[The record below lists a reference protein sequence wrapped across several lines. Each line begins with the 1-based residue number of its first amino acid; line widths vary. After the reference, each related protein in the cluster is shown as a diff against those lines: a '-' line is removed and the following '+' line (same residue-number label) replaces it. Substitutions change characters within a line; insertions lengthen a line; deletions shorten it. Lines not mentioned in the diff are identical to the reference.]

1 MTWEQAGAYTQYWGC
16 SGVSGVGA
24 GVPPAA
30 GACGTPR
37 RHKVPYE
44 ELRMLRKL
52 GEEKGEQRAIITSSQ
67 CSGPCSVPCSVPGVS
82 SAGGALHESRG
93 VNLTPR
99 YVSDILFIRKE
110 PFYIPCFPEKNIKS
124 KKKKKKQTTLGL
136 IKGKCSHLGKTEV
149 SSPTAY
155 KKQQTT
161 TFSTSP
167 SPPPLPAPLGMPHT
181 HHPAAP
187 QAPWRD
193 DTHS

>member
-1 MTWEQAGAYTQYWGC
+1 MTWELAGAYTQYWGC

-30 GACGTPR
+30 GGCGTPR

-52 GEEKGEQRAIITSSQ
+52 GEEKGEQRAIVTSSQ
-67 CSGPCSVPCSVPGVS
+67 CSGPCSVPRVS
-82 SAGGALHESRG
+82 STGGALHESRG

-124 KKKKKKQTTLGL
+124 KKKKKKTKPLLGSL
-136 IKGKCSHLGKTEV
+136 KANV
-149 SSPTAY
+149 PT
-155 KKQQTT
+155 
-161 TFSTSP
+161 
-167 SPPPLPAPLGMPHT
+167 
-181 HHPAAP
+181 
-187 QAPWRD
+187 
-193 DTHS
+193 